1 MNGFSPA
8 KIPRYLKWI
17 KVLTLLISGV
27 VTLAVLVTFWSWLG
41 PATFW
46 QKVAGFLLS
55 IGGGIVLFFLVQ
67 TLLMMLMGVMFSKY
81 IQREM
86 MNQFQGF
93 QGFQQ
98 GPEGPT
104 KPEDDED
111 NGEDRS
117 ESNEGSEDS
126 DEVMYQ

>member
-17 KVLTLLISGV
+17 KALTLLISGV

-46 QKVAGFLLS
+46 QRVAGFLLS

-67 TLLMMLMGVMFSKY
+67 TLLMMFMGILLSRY
-81 IQREM
+81 IQKEM
-86 MNQFQGF
+86 MGQF

-98 GPEGPT
+98 GPEAFKDFEGN
-104 KPEDDED
+104 EDETE
-111 NGEDRS
+111 GEEQGKR
-117 ESNEGSEDS
+117 DS
-126 DEVMYQ
+126 DFDEEMYQ